1 MAKDNDVRREVF
13 LARDTESAVIQCC
26 LRRQDQH
33 PTGGSYADD
42 DGGESII
49 CEFVDD
55 SDASGIG
62 QLVEALAGG
71 CPPEG
76 VQWKLCVVR
85 TTVDTAAECEAD
97 NKALLA
103 MAKPKSKIDRA
114 VLRRVGE
121 RLKNW

>member
-1 MAKDNDVRREVF
+1 MAKDNEVRREVF
-13 LARDTESAVIQCC
+13 LARDAQSAIIQCC
-26 LRRQDQH
+26 LRPQAQH
-33 PTGGSYADD
+33 PTGGTYADD
-42 DGGESII
+42 GDGEGII

-55 SDASGIG
+55 PEASEIHR
-62 QLVEALAGG
+62 LVEALAGD